1 MTTTRTTQETTLT
14 VSEHIDPKGLAHW
27 TVRDGRTIVAA
38 VDIQQVHGMWDTDM
52 LRDAVALALKV
63 PLASVRFAQG
73 HNPAGYRHYVAARFL
88 TVQS

>member
-1 MTTTRTTQETTLT
+1 MTTTSNTQETVLT
-14 VSEHIDPKGLAHW
+14 VSEFIDQKGLAHW
-27 TVRDGRTIVAA
+27 TVRDGHATVVIVEAQRA
-38 VDIQQVHGMWDTDM
+38 HGMWDTDM